1 MITEERLLNNIVDDL
16 STAKEL
22 IDAII
27 YVIRRD
33 NMIHEGYVQEK
44 LSAAKR
50 CVEYGLR
57 VAEIDEE

>member
-1 MITEERLLNNIVDDL
+1 MITEERTLNNIVDDL

-33 NMIHEGYVQEK
+33 NMISEAYVEEK
-44 LSAAKR
+44 LSCAKS

-57 VAEIDEE
+57 VAETDEE